1 MQAVSHNVIGLQSQ
15 FRVIFSYARL
25 GPLVVAA
32 VVAIQV
38 SDPPFL
44 FVIVT
49 TAPSISGSPP
59 GGPRLW
65 CSFVLGMGEFQFYS
79 DASEYFTG
87 VRNLDLVRELNPE
100 LQPLDT
106 WLTQHKN
113 EIPLD

>member
-1 MQAVSHNVIGLQSQ
+1 MFTAALGEKVVYRPMTTDQMRTSGQPGAVE
-15 FRVIFSYARL
+15 
-25 GPLVVAA
+25 VAN
-32 VVAIQV
+32 
-38 SDPPFL
+38 
-44 FVIVT
+44 
-49 TAPSISGSPP
+49 
-59 GGPRLW
+59 
-65 CSFVLGMGEFQFYS
+65 MFQFYS

>member
-1 MQAVSHNVIGLQSQ
+1 MDG
-15 FRVIFSYARL
+15 
-25 GPLVVAA
+25 A
-32 VVAIQV
+32 VVTMTKKERGSAKNTKQGV
-38 SDPPFL
+38 TTHCHPPFL

-65 CSFVLGMGEFQFYS
+65 CSFALGMGEFQFYS

>member
-1 MQAVSHNVIGLQSQ
+1 MSSVFSLSFVSF
-15 FRVIFSYARL
+15 FRMPGSVPS
-25 GPLVVAA
+25 VVAA

-49 TAPSISGSPP
+49 TAPSISRSPP

-65 CSFVLGMGEFQFYS
+65 CSFVLGMGEFEFYS

-87 VRNLDLVRELNPE
+87 VRNLDLVASSTPNSNRSTPG
-100 LQPLDT
+100 
-106 WLTQHKN
+106 
-113 EIPLD
+113 